1 MSQLLGKELTEDLLD
16 RLKGNDIASQDGKA
30 ILLVTVDEK
39 GWPHPAMISYY
50 ELVAKDKFRLNLA
63 IGKSG
68 TTAKNLRRT
77 GKVTLVITDKG
88 VNYYLKGNARQ
99 IREAMSEAPF
109 VSLFRIE
116 LEQLLEDQDPDAMIT
131 GGITFQRAEKKDVD
145 KLIETIFQGVR
156 REP

>member
-1 MSQLLGKELTEDLLD
+1 MGK
-16 RLKGNDIASQDGKA
+16 GS
-30 ILLVTVDEK
+30 
-39 GWPHPAMISYY
+39 
-50 ELVAKDKFRLNLA
+50 
-63 IGKSG
+63 

-77 GKVTLVITDKG
+77 GKVTLVITDQG

-99 IREAMSEAPF
+99 IREEMAEAPF

-131 GGITFQRAEKKDVD
+131 GGITFQRAEKKDVNE
-145 KLIETIFQGVR
+145 LILKIFQGVR